1 MLEKSEIQ
9 PIDPKLQARAT
20 AIAAVKEQIVTVI
33 FILSGWSG
41 LDNE

>member
-1 MLEKSEIQ
+1 MDMPNNAISAL
-9 PIDPKLQARAT
+9 PITDKLQARAT
-20 AIAAVKEQIVTVI
+20 AI